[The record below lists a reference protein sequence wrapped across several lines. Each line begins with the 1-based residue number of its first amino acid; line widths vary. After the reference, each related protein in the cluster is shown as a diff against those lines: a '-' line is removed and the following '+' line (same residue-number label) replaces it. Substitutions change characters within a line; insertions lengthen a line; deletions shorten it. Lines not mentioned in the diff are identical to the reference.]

1 MFLDVTRTRRI
12 ALRLCQG
19 RFSLDGRKY
28 FLSKKVDRRGN
39 RLPKDV
45 VYSLKLEVFQKGL
58 DVVLRDVVLW
68 EYW

>member
-1 MFLDVTRTRRI
+1 M
-12 ALRLCQG
+12 
-19 RFSLDGRKY
+19 DGRKY
-28 FLSKKVDRRGN
+28 FFSKRVDRRGN

-45 VYSLKLEVFQKGL
+45 VYSLKLEAFQKDL